1 MPAQVFTQ
9 LEAGLLSLQT
19 ASYVTSA
26 AFSIWLWD
34 ILINLDVELTVLW
47 RRKGGLLKTLYTLV
61 RYAPGT
67 LFIPN
72 VYLYSPMRAQLSKK
86 LYLRIHC
93 YYHVSHSGVMQYF
106 LFTAVRTAVFALR
119 VYAIYRS
126 IHWMRRLIVV
136 VVGIC
141 HFAVLSLSALVAIDL
156 AGRVIWIGPLSLCAT
171 PNPPVRLFSLFYGS
185 TLVAELFLVL
195 ATLYHAICFRRD
207 HPSLEGTATGV
218 VVRTLHREGFS
229 YFAFIFTS
237 RFVIC
242 TLIWSHPSLTVLILV
257 YIEFAVISTLTSRW
271 ILSFRQL
278 AISFWE
284 DPAPDGIQ
292 FTTATVTG
300 IPVTTF
306 GVVEHSMS
314 FALWSTRTD
323 ALELTQ
329 SHS

>member
-86 LYLRIHC
+86 FC
-93 YYHVSHSGVMQYF
+93 AS
-106 LFTAVRTAVFALR
+106 TAIIMSLTAGLCSISVTTVFALR

-156 AGRVIWIGPLSLCAT
+156 ADRVIWIGPLSLCAT